1 LELLFSIP
9 EGSPDTPAMVLAE
22 IAGISYFDNPT
33 KLAKWTEL
41 APKVYQS
48 GHKKNIT
55 GKIHK
60 GGDKHLR
67 HAFVLATKNIEE

>member
-1 LELLFSIP
+1 LELLLSIP

-22 IAGISYFDNPT
+22 IAGISCFDNPT

-60 GGDKHLR
+60 SGDKHLWPS
-67 HAFVLATKNIEE
+67 FVLTAKDIYD